1 MEKVNRADIVNTN
14 NTSSAQA
21 ATPTAQINLRR
32 FVFTAAAVM
41 AIGPLSIDMYLPS
54 LPALEQHFGA
64 DTAATQ
70 LTLSAYFIGLAIGQ
84 LFYGPVSDRFGRKK
98 PLLFGLALYA
108 LVSLGCAYAPSMQ
121 SLVYLRFLQALG
133 GCAGMVI
140 TRAMVRDLYEPQ
152 EMARVSST
160 LVLIMGVAPIL
171 APLVGGQIF
180 LHFGWQAIFQ
190 LMTLYSLLCFAGIYA
205 LPETSGSRSEALQIG
220 NILRGYARLLRHKR
234 FMGYVLSGGVAQA
247 GMFAYISGSSFV
259 FINVYGVSPA
269 HFGWLF
275 GAVAFGL
282 ITAAQINS
290 WVLKRYRS
298 EYVLRIALM
307 ANACFGVLLLI
318 NALTGFGGLLGIML
332 PLFCGMS
339 SLGFSF
345 PNSTAGAMAPFGDR
359 AGMAAALLGTVQF
372 SIAAISGSAVGYLF
386 NGTAVPMAAV
396 ICACAVGARLLLQ
409 LLVPAPVS
417 PLQK

>member
-1 MEKVNRADIVNTN
+1 MNPPGALKDVEVAP
-14 NTSSAQA
+14 
-21 ATPTAQINLRR
+21 PTAQINLRR

-54 LPALEQHFGA
+54 LPALEKHFSV

-84 LFYGPVSDRFGRKK
+84 LIYGPVSDRFGRRK
-98 PLLFGLALYA
+98 PLLLGLALYS
-108 LVSLGCAYAPSMQ
+108 LVSLGCAYAPSMD
-121 SLVYLRFLQALG
+121 SLIALRFLQALG
-133 GCAGMVI
+133 GCSGMVI

-171 APLVGGQIF
+171 APLVGGQVF
-180 LHFGWQAIFQ
+180 LLFGWQAIFL
-190 LMTLYSLLCFAGIYA
+190 LMTLYCLLCLAGIYA
-205 LPETSGSRSEALQIG
+205 LPETSRYRSEALHLGTI
-220 NILRGYARLLRHKR
+220 IKGYARLLRHRR

-259 FINVYGVSPA
+259 FINVYGVAPA
-269 HFGWLF
+269 HFGFLF
-275 GAVAFGL
+275 GAIAFGL
-282 ITAAQINS
+282 ITAAQVNS

-307 ANACFGVLLLI
+307 ANASFSVVLLI
-318 NALTGFGGLLGIML
+318 NAITGFGGLFGIML

-359 AGMAAALLGTVQF
+359 AGMAAALLGTTQF
-372 SIAAISGSAVGYLF
+372 GIAAISGSAVGHLF
-386 NGTAVPMAAV
+386 NGTAIPMAAV
-396 ICACAVGARLLLQ
+396 ICTCAVGARILLQ

>member
-1 MEKVNRADIVNTN
+1 MAARLLSREAMHPEPPGEP
-14 NTSSAQA
+14 AQV
-21 ATPTAQINLRR
+21 NLRR
-32 FVFTAAAVM
+32 FVFTAAAVI

-54 LPALEQHFGA
+54 LPALERHFNV

-84 LFYGPVSDRFGRKK
+84 LVYGPVSDRFGRRK
-98 PLLFGLALYA
+98 PLLFGLLLYS
-108 LVSLGCAYAPSMQ
+108 LVSLGCAYAPNMD
-121 SLVYLRFLQALG
+121 SLIALRFLQALG

-140 TRAMVRDLYEPQ
+140 TRAMVRDLYPPQ

-160 LVLIMGVAPIL
+160 LVLIMGAAPIL
-171 APLVGGQIF
+171 APLLGGQIF
-180 LHFGWQAIFQ
+180 LLFGWQSIFL
-190 LMTLYSLLCFAGIYA
+190 LMTLYSLLCFAGIHA
-205 LPETSGSRSEALQIG
+205 LPETSRSRIDALHPAA
-220 NILRGYARLLRHKR
+220 ILKTYLRLLRHRR
-234 FMGYVLSGGVAQA
+234 FMGYAMAGGVAQA

-275 GAVAFGL
+275 GAIAFGL
-282 ITAAQINS
+282 ISAAQVNA
-290 WVLKRYRS
+290 WVLRRYRS
-298 EYVLRIALM
+298 EYVLRVALL
-307 ANACFGVLLLI
+307 ANALFSVILLV
-318 NALTGFGGLLGIML
+318 NAVTGWGGLAGIML

-359 AGMAAALLGTVQF
+359 AGMAAALLGTMQF
-372 SIAAISGSAVGYLF
+372 GVAAISGSAVGHLF
-386 NGTAVPMAAV
+386 NGSAVPMAAV
-396 ICACAVGARLLLQ
+396 ICACAVAARTLLQ

-417 PLQK
+417 PLLK

>member
-1 MEKVNRADIVNTN
+1 VNAN
-14 NTSSAQA
+14 NSASAQVVTPA
-21 ATPTAQINLRR
+21 AQVNLRR
-32 FVFTAAAVM
+32 FVFIAASVM

-54 LPALEQHFGA
+54 LPTLGKHFGA

-84 LFYGPVSDRFGRKK
+84 LIYGPVSDRFGRKK
-98 PLLFGLALYA
+98 PLLFGLMLYS
-108 LVSLGCAYAPSMQ
+108 LVSLGCAYAPSMH
-121 SLVYLRFLQALG
+121 SLALLRFLQALG

-140 TRAMVRDLYEPQ
+140 TRAMVRDLFPPQ
-152 EMARVSST
+152 EMARVLST

-180 LHFGWQAIFQ
+180 LLFGWQAIF
-190 LMTLYSLLCFAGIYA
+190 LVMAAYSLFCLAGIYS
-205 LPETSGSRSEALQIG
+205 LPETSHSRSEALQF
-220 NILRGYARLLRHKR
+220 NNVLAGYMRLLRHRR
-234 FMGYVLSGGVAQA
+234 FMGYALAGGIAQA

-275 GAVAFGL
+275 GSMAFGL
-282 ITAAQINS
+282 ITAAQVNS
-290 WVLKRYRS
+290 FVLRRYRS
-298 EYVLRIALM
+298 EHVLRMALL
-307 ANACFGVLLLI
+307 ANAVFGVVLLI
-318 NALTGFGGLLGIML
+318 NASRGFGGLFGILL

-359 AGMAAALLGTVQF
+359 AGMAAALLGTLQF
-372 SIAAISGSAVGYLF
+372 SCASISGAIVGHLL

-396 ICACAVGARLLLQ
+396 ICTCAVGARILLQ

>member
-1 MEKVNRADIVNTN
+1 MISVNPSGTPVA
-14 NTSSAQA
+14 SSS
-21 ATPTAQINLRR
+21 AQINLRR

-54 LPALEQHFGA
+54 LPALQAHFGV

-70 LTLSAYFIGLAIGQ
+70 FTLSMYFVGLAIGQ
-84 LFYGPVSDRFGRKK
+84 LIYGPVSDRFGRKM
-98 PLLFGLALYA
+98 PLLFGLALYS
-108 LVSLGCAYAPSMQ
+108 LVSLGCAYAPNMD
-121 SLVYLRFLQALG
+121 SLIMLRFLQALG

-140 TRAMVRDLYEPQ
+140 TRAMVRDLFPPQ
-152 EMARVSST
+152 EMARILST

-180 LHFGWQAIFQ
+180 LLFGWQAIF
-190 LMTLYSLLCFAGIYA
+190 LVMTAFSVLCFAGIYS
-205 LPETSGSRSEALQIG
+205 LPETSRNRGESLRLG
-220 NILRGYARLLRHKR
+220 NVLSGYLRLLRHRR
-234 FMGYVLSGGVAQA
+234 FMGYALAGGVAQG
-247 GMFAYISGSSFV
+247 GMFAYISASSFV
-259 FINVYGVSPA
+259 LINVYGVSPA

-275 GAVAFGL
+275 GSNALGL
-282 ITAAQINS
+282 ITAAQVNS
-290 WVLKRYRS
+290 FVLKRYRS
-298 EYVLRIALM
+298 EHVLRSALM

-318 NALTGFGGLLGIML
+318 NASTGFGGLLGIMI

-359 AGMAAALLGTVQF
+359 AGMAAALLGTLQF
-372 SIAAISGSAVGYLF
+372 GIAAISGSVVGHLF
-386 NGTAVPMAAV
+386 NGTALPMAAV
-396 ICACAVGARLLLQ
+396 ICVCAVSARVLLQ
-409 LLVPAPVS
+409 FLVPSPVS

>member
-1 MEKVNRADIVNTN
+1 MNPNGAPKGVEVALT
-14 NTSSAQA
+14 
-21 ATPTAQINLRR
+21 TAQINLRR

-54 LPALEQHFGA
+54 LPALQAHFGA
-64 DTAATQ
+64 DTASTQ
-70 LTLSAYFIGLAIGQ
+70 LTLSLYFIGLAIGQ
-84 LFYGPVSDRFGRKK
+84 LIYGPVSDRFGRKK
-98 PLLFGLALYA
+98 PLLFGLALYS

-121 SLVYLRFLQALG
+121 SLVMLRFLQALG

-140 TRAMVRDLYEPQ
+140 TRAMVRDLFPPQ
-152 EMARVSST
+152 EMARVLST

-180 LHFGWQAIFQ
+180 LLFGWQAIF
-190 LMTLYSLLCFAGIYA
+190 LAMTAYSLLCFAGIYS
-205 LPETSGSRSEALQIG
+205 LPETSHTQSESLRLSNVLAGYVRLLQHRRF
-220 NILRGYARLLRHKR
+220 LGYALA
-234 FMGYVLSGGVAQA
+234 GAVAQA
-247 GMFAYISGSSFV
+247 GMFAYISASSFV

-275 GAVAFGL
+275 GSNALGL
-282 ITAAQINS
+282 IAAAQINS
-290 WVLKRYRS
+290 FVLERYRS

-307 ANACFGVLLLI
+307 ANACFGVLLLV
-318 NALTGFGGLLGIML
+318 NALTGFGGLLGIMI

-359 AGMAAALLGTVQF
+359 AGMAAALLGTLQF
-372 SIAAISGSAVGYLF
+372 GIAAISGSVVGHLF
-386 NGTAVPMAAV
+386 NGTALPMAVV
-396 ICACAVGARLLLQ
+396 ICTCALSARVLLQ
-409 LLVPAPVS
+409 FLVPAPVS

>member
-1 MEKVNRADIVNTN
+1 MNTN
-14 NTSSAQA
+14 NTSSAQE
-21 ATPTAQINLRR
+21 TPTTVQVNLRR

-54 LPALEQHFGA
+54 LPALQAHFGS
-64 DTAATQ
+64 DTESTQ
-70 LTLSAYFIGLAIGQ
+70 LTLSLYFIGLAIGQ
-84 LFYGPVSDRFGRKK
+84 LIYGPVSDRFGRKK
-98 PLLFGLALYA
+98 PLLFGLALYS
-108 LVSLGCAYAPSMQ
+108 LVSLGCAYAPSMY
-121 SLVYLRFLQALG
+121 SLIMLRFLQALG

-140 TRAMVRDLYEPQ
+140 TRAMTRDLFPPQ
-152 EMARVSST
+152 EMARVLST

-180 LHFGWQAIFQ
+180 LLFGWQAIF
-190 LMTLYSLLCFAGIYA
+190 LAMTFYSLLCFAGIYA
-205 LPETSGSRSEALQIG
+205 LPETSRSRSESLRLG
-220 NILRGYARLLRHKR
+220 NVLSGYTRLLQHRR
-234 FMGYVLSGGVAQA
+234 FMGYALAGAVAQA
-247 GMFAYISGSSFV
+247 GMFAYISASSFV

-275 GAVAFGL
+275 GSNALGL

-290 WVLKRYRS
+290 FVLQRYRS
-298 EYVLRIALM
+298 EHVLRIALM

-318 NALTGFGGLLGIML
+318 NALTGFGGLFGIMI

-339 SLGFSF
+339 CLGFSF

-359 AGMAAALLGTVQF
+359 AGMAAALLGTLQF
-372 SIAAISGSAVGYLF
+372 GIAAISGSVVGHLF
-386 NGTAVPMAAV
+386 NGTAIPMAAV
-396 ICACAVGARLLLQ
+396 ICTCAISARVLLQ